1 MALRDMGISEVTNL
15 DGAAGST
22 SYNGP
27 EATGLQALWL
37 VVTINWYV
45 NSPHTHTFG
54 LVSFSAAAIPV
65 NWGLGLGF
73 RTRARLHSLQGMIPV
88 RYMQRPVRENMI

>member
-37 VVTINWYV
+37 VVTINQLV
-45 NSPHTHTFG
+45 RQFTAHTH
-54 LVSFSAAAIPV
+54 LRPCVL
-65 NWGLGLGF
+65 LGGSHSCELGT
-73 RTRARLHSLQGMIPV
+73 RTRI
-88 RYMQRPVRENMI
+88 